1 MDEMK
6 INRTKLTWWSVV
18 LLSAGLA
25 IAIFPGLIARTSDCG
40 GNSAA
45 LVVCREYANT
55 LRLLLSDKT
64 KRLAVL
70 ELAPTNKTNLF
81 IAAQS
86 HWIPDASFLI
96 KTNIDFTNPGNDL
109 VIVCMQ
115 PYENLPQP
123 NLWNGYRNTWA
134 HAVGFLSGESRLM
147 SPEEF
152 GRLDTSQCVAV
163 SKLIEHH

>member
-1 MDEMK
+1 MDVMK

-25 IAIFPGLIARTSDCG
+25 IAIFPGLIARPSNCG

-45 LVVCREYANT
+45 LNVCSEYAIT
-55 LRLLLSDKT
+55 LRLLLSDET
-64 KRLAVL
+64 KRIAVL
-70 ELAPTNKTNLF
+70 ELAPTNKANLA

-96 KTNIDFTNPGNDL
+96 KTNIDFINPGNDL
-109 VIVCMQ
+109 VIVCSR
-115 PYENLPQP
+115 PYGNLPQP
-123 NLWNGYRNTWA
+123 TLWNGYRKTWA
-134 HAVGFLSGESRLM
+134 HAVGYLSGESKLM